1 MSAEDKN
8 DVVMIQLDR
17 PRELRY
23 GHKAIKK
30 MLADS
35 GSTIENIDIDNIDLE
50 ELEKYIYYGLLSD
63 AKKNGETLEL
73 SQMED
78 LLDLAPNYVHITEKL
93 TEALN
98 IAFGGFTVPEGNP
111 EAPAELSAN
120 GTGKNP

>member
-1 MSAEDKN
+1 MSATDKN
-8 DVVMIQLDR
+8 DVVMIELDR

-30 MLADS
+30 LLALT
-35 GSTIENIDIDNIDLE
+35 GSSIEDIDLENIDLE
-50 ELEKYIYYGLLSD
+50 EIEKYIYCGLLSD
-63 AKKNGETLEL
+63 AKNNNETLEL

-78 LLDLAPNYVHITEKL
+78 LLDLAPSYVHITEKM

-98 IAFGGFTVPEGNP
+98 IAFGGFMVPEGNP
-111 EAPAELSAN
+111 ETPAAQPAN

>member
-8 DVVMIQLDR
+8 DVVIIELDR

-23 GHKAIKK
+23 GHKAVKK
-30 MLADS
+30 MLAHS
-35 GSTIENIDIDNIDLE
+35 GTTIEDIDIENIDLE
-50 ELEKYIYYGLLSD
+50 ELERYIYFGLLTD
-63 AKKNGETLEL
+63 AAKHGETLEL

-78 LLDLAPNYVHITEKL
+78 LLDYAPNYVHITEKL

-98 IAFGGFTVPEGNP
+98 IAFGGFEVPEGNP
-111 EAPAELSAN
+111 KAPAGQPAN

>member
-1 MSAEDKN
+1 MSTEDKN
-8 DVVMIQLDR
+8 DVVMINLDR

-30 MLADS
+30 MLADT

-63 AKKNGETLEL
+63 AKKHGETLEL
-73 SQMED
+73 GMMED
-78 LLDLAPNYVHITEKL
+78 LLDQAPNYVHITEKM

-98 IAFGGFTVPEGNP
+98 IAFGGFVVPEGNP
-111 EAPAELSAN
+111 GAPAELPAS